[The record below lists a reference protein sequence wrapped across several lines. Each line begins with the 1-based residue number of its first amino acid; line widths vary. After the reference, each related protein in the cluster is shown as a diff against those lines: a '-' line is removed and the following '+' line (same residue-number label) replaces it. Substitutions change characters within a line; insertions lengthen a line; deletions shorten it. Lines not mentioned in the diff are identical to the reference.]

1 MKIRCEI
8 CGWEQEVL
16 STDAAKRHIMCPNGH
31 TELVVITQQDT
42 QSPGSS
48 ASAAHSGVDGPACV
62 LRVRTERGAELEIHA
77 ADCPIII
84 GREAEFSDYLLK
96 DPYVSRQQCVVDYD
110 GEFTFESI
118 SSYENMFLE
127 SASGEIR
134 PVQRCTLHKGE
145 KLLLGKNVT
154 WEVL

>member
-1 MKIRCEI
+1 M
-8 CGWEQEVL
+8 L
-16 STDAAKRHIMCPNGH
+16 SKDEAKQHVMCPNGH

-48 ASAAHSGVDGPACV
+48 GSSGSAAHSGVDSSACV
-62 LRVRTERGAELEIHA
+62 LRVRTERGSELEIHST
-77 ADCPIII
+77 DCPIII
-84 GREAEFSDYLLK
+84 GREAEFSDYLRK

-145 KLLLGKNVT
+145 KLLLGKDVT

>member
-16 STDAAKRHIMCPNGH
+16 SKAEATQHVMCPNGH
-31 TELVVITQQDT
+31 TELVVITQQDA
-42 QSPGSS
+42 SG
-48 ASAAHSGVDGPACV
+48 SAAHPGVDGSACV
-62 LRVRTERGAELEIHA
+62 LRVRTERGAELEIRS

-84 GREAEFSDYLLK
+84 GREAEFSEYLI

-118 SSYENMFLE
+118 SSYKNMFLE

-145 KLLLGKNVT
+145 KLLLGKAVI

>member
-16 STDAAKRHIMCPNGH
+16 SKAEAKQHVMCPNGH
-31 TELVVITQQDT
+31 TELVVIAQQDT

-48 ASAAHSGVDGPACV
+48 GSAAHSGVDGSACV
-62 LRVRTERGAELEIHA
+62 LRVRTERGAELEIHS

-84 GREAEFSDYLLK
+84 GREAEFSDYLLN

-110 GEFTFESI
+110 GAFTFESI

-127 SASGEIR
+127 STSGEIHA
-134 PVQRCTLHKGE
+134 VQRCTLHKGE
-145 KLLLGKNVT
+145 KLLLGKDVA